1 MDIAVV
7 GELKGTIT
15 APARLTGTIEQLNTL
30 TGIINISPN
39 SVYSGQLKAAISN
52 TASLVGKITNA
63 DFLKGA
69 LSIPLASEVPTY
81 EGEYEITPKVNAQTI
96 ETRSKT
102 MKDDLTVLAIPY
114 YETSNPTGKTV
125 YIGGE

>member
-1 MDIAVV
+1 M
-7 GELKGTIT
+7 
-15 APARLTGTIEQLNTL
+15 
-30 TGIINISPN
+30 
-39 SVYSGQLKAAISN
+39 
-52 TASLVGKITNA
+52 VGKITNA

-81 EGEYEITPKVNAQTI
+81 GGEYEITPKVNAQTI